1 MRRNTIKLGLF
12 VGLCL
17 LGVSCGELQV
27 LGAKTS
33 TKTVQVGKKAKSSK
47 DNKKDKVLSAKQ
59 ITTMQE
65 KLRTLKSATVYNTLN
80 IGLETNV
87 NGKNKSI
94 ERKVQGKLDVQIN
107 PVKIRNTVTFQPFLS
122 LPKQINKSYIEE
134 NNDRYFQYLKI
145 GEEWQKIELK
155 KRSDFFEIDA
165 FVIAPHFF
173 DGITNVKEISKGK
186 ISGEE
191 VIKVQGTLSKEGLQA
206 ILETSG
212 IFPILN
218 LDQGSELSKN
228 KIENYYNKETV
239 TFWITKNNELVKL
252 KVNLTNPVRKIIN
265 DLDEDILQV
274 PSYFPIKN
282 VEYAIS
288 YYNRNQVKNITIPQE
303 VYQANK

>member
-47 DNKKDKVLSAKQ
+47 DNKKNKVLSAKQ

-122 LPKQINKSYIEE
+122 LPKQVNKSYIEE

-165 FVIAPHFF
+165 FVVASHFF

-212 IFPILN
+212 VFPILN

-288 YYNRNQVKNITIPQE
+288 YYNRNQVKSITIPQE